1 MQYVTPMVL
10 LEELRDL
17 LAAVDGVVTCKIGL
31 EAGMAPEDYPIVRIV
46 PSSAKPSELELAG
59 LRAFECL
66 IYFGKPITEA
76 DNGLEDLYREIFAME
91 VALIAVLPSAGNYVA
106 RWLETITDE
115 DRAPGYKMMALRVL
129 IDG

>member
-1 MQYVTPMVL
+1 MLYDSPMVV

-46 PSSAKPSELELAG
+46 PSSTKRSELQMAG

-76 DNGLEDLYREIFAME
+76 DNGLEELYREIFAME
-91 VALIAVLPSAGNYVA
+91 VALIAVLPEAGNWVA